1 MWLQVAGKP
10 SQYTHTHKNINV
22 QYYTR
27 IIVFLVCMWLV
38 NGVGWVA
45 VDAVSLSNVVTLLA
59 ENESDNR
66 QLQLGQCQLITII
79 SSKPGILIA

>member
-1 MWLQVAGKP
+1 
-10 SQYTHTHKNINV
+10 
-22 QYYTR
+22 
-27 IIVFLVCMWLV
+27 MWLV